1 MYRRLAK
8 QHYDDPEH
16 FSLVPI
22 RKEDMESIR
31 LWRNAQTTILRQNDP
46 ISALE
51 QEAYFTKVLAPSFE
65 ENEPKQILF
74 SFLHIDHC
82 IGYGGLTH
90 IDFRAKRA
98 ELSFLLDPTIEE
110 GSPEFATCF
119 SHFFS
124 LLQEIAFQELKF
136 HRLVAE
142 TYATRREL
150 IALLELS
157 GFEYEGCLK
166 DHVFKNGVWIDS
178 LMYGLVPHVESK
190 KAAVLITS
198 CSKKVPLIQAVRN
211 AIAKTSDFGYVYGCD
226 SNEFVISRYFVD
238 HFWHSKPFQELKC
251 NDIIE
256 YCLKHSIKAIIP
268 TRDAEL
274 DFFAKN
280 RPAFEK
286 KGIFVLV
293 SEPETIAITQD
304 KKRFSDYLQSK
315 NFPSIPTYLTLSECP
330 EKTVVVKER
339 FGAASHGIGLKLTHV
354 QAEIAAQSL
363 KNPIFQPYIEGVEY
377 SVDLYRDRKG
387 ALQGIIARYR
397 DVIAHGESEVTTT
410 THKPELEALC
420 NHLADE
426 LNLYGHA
433 VIQVIED
440 RDGKF
445 HILECNPRFGGAST
459 SSLHAGLES
468 FYWFLLESQKKDTPL
483 PSFKRLSH
491 DIRQVRHPQDRLF
504 YTW

>member
-1 MYRRLAK
+1 MYRKLAK
-8 QHYDDPEH
+8 QRYDGSDH

-31 LWRNAQTTILRQNDP
+31 LWRNAQTDILRQNDP

-51 QEAYFTKVLAPSFE
+51 QEAYFTEVLAPSFE

-90 IDFRAKRA
+90 IDFQAKRA

-110 GSPEFATCF
+110 GTTEFATCF

-124 LLQEIAFQELKF
+124 LLQEIAFQELKL

-166 DHVFKNGVWIDS
+166 DHVFKNGVWINS
-178 LMYGLVPHVESK
+178 LMYGLVHQAESR
-190 KAAVLITS
+190 KAAVLVTS
-198 CSKKVPLIQAVRN
+198 CSKKVPLIHAVRN
-211 AIAKTSDFGYVYGCD
+211 AIARVPDFGYVFGCD
-226 SNEFVISRYFVD
+226 SNEFSISKYFVD
-238 HFWHSKPFQELKC
+238 HFWHSKPFQELEAH
-251 NDIIE
+251 DIIE
-256 YCLKHSIKAIIP
+256 YCLTHSIKAIIP

-274 DFFAKN
+274 AFFAKN
-280 RPAFEK
+280 RSEFEK
-286 KGIFVLV
+286 KGIFALV
-293 SEPETIAITQD
+293 SEQETIAITQD
-304 KKRFSDYLQSK
+304 KKRFSEYLQSK
-315 NFPSIPTYLTLSECP
+315 NFPSIPTYLTASECQ
-330 EKTVVVKER
+330 EKIVVVKER
-339 FGAASHGIGLKLTHV
+339 YGAAGRGIGIKLTHA
-354 QAEIAAQSL
+354 QAEIAAQL
-363 KNPIFQPYIEGVEY
+363 LENPLFQPYIEGVEY

-387 ALQGIIARYR
+387 KLQGIIARTR

-410 THKPELEALC
+410 IQHPELETLC
-420 NHLADE
+420 SDLANE

-440 RDGKF
+440 SDGKF

-468 FYWFLLESQKKDTPL
+468 LYWFLLESINENTTL

-491 DIRQVRHPQDRLF
+491 DIRQVRHPHDQVF